1 MINPRPRR
9 QLALQ
14 TYDGQ
19 DILNSIDDDISPGY
33 IALAQDAFHGLLTMV
48 KQLGPPTGR
57 YNCFGLVFASRRT
70 NIPPIG
76 LPDAVNIDDLLQR
89 DRYQRVPVPQ
99 VGDVVVYRGPR
110 DIEHAGFV
118 CYVDSLALDRSL
130 TTAPL
135 VMVWSM
141 WGALGEFEHPVLAC
155 PYTDCTVEYWR
166 LRL

>member
-1 MINPRPRR
+1 MNPTPGR

-19 DILNSIDDDISPGY
+19 DIPNSIDPNVSSRY
-33 IALAQDAFHGLLTMV
+33 IAQARNAFHGLLAMV

-76 LPDAVNIDDLLQR
+76 LPEALNIDHLLQR
-89 DRYQRVPVPQ
+89 DCYQLISVPQ
-99 VGDVVVYRGPR
+99 VGDVVIYRGPR
-110 DIEHAGFV
+110 EIEHAGFI
-118 CYVDSLALDRSL
+118 CRVDSLALDRSL
-130 TTAPL
+130 AAAPQ

-141 WGALGEFEHPVLAC
+141 WGGLGEFEHPVLGC
-155 PYTDCTVEYWR
+155 PYRDCKVEYWR
-166 LRL
+166 LRP